1 MRKIQQ
7 KLIEN
12 KNMRRKEKF
21 LAALDSKFADFL
33 SDAEISSD
41 ATCIKYAAF
50 PAWDNNANIQTTTR
64 GKVTDWRNFT
74 FKTWRELI
82 SVLEKFQKVKNYI
95 GWFFVDADGPYYK
108 ISVNAFLANIKSIA
122 NYGIMHKHY
131 DFGWVGDADDVGII
145 ISYNRISSTSNKFE
159 VSVWGI

>member
-1 MRKIQQ
+1 MKKIQQ
-7 KLIEN
+7 QLINN
-12 KNMRRKEKF
+12 KNKLRREKF

-33 SDAEISSD
+33 ADVEYSNDV
-41 ATCIKYAAF
+41 TCIRYAAF
-50 PAWDNNANIQTTTR
+50 PAWDNEADILTTTR
-64 GKVTDWRNFT
+64 GKVIDWKNFT

-95 GWFFVDADGPYYK
+95 GWFFADDDGPYYK

-131 DFGWVGDADDVGII
+131 NFGWVGDADDVGII
-145 ISYNRISSTSNKFE
+145 ISYNRISSTANKFE